1 MSYQWEDIGY
11 DDDDL
16 DIGIIV
22 EYDSE
27 YYPAER
33 DVGIMSA
40 GYAVRIYGA
49 TIEETGKPYT
59 YSTAEEDKWC
69 DIISENLGDY
79 RDEN

>member
-40 GYAVRIYGA
+40 GMLL
-49 TIEETGKPYT
+49 
-59 YSTAEEDKWC
+59 
-69 DIISENLGDY
+69 NLVL
-79 RDEN
+79 E